1 MKLIH
6 FQGLNCYHDSLITLA
21 NAYGLDYTAA
31 FSGLWSEGHLRYDPI
46 CGVFLSQRIEE
57 TLETMGMRF
66 NAPRTGEKDREIAWA
81 DTPAG
86 NCIIIGMDACLIPWC
101 PFYQLLHGPHYFIVQ
116 KGTSAQQDCFDPT
129 YGISGQKLTAKE
141 LVSKAYAL
149 IPVKLD
155 RTALSIAASHIGP
168 SSPPLLA
175 QSQEV
180 LKTHPETLRHFL
192 ECAHI
197 WIKGPEKTA
206 LSAAK
211 YIDGLLTGRYLYR
224 HFLEEQE
231 NAKENAPMFFSR
243 HYYDQWL
250 TVKNGFY
257 KAALIRKNSAAFEE
271 SCHLLTCLF
280 EQEIELARQI
290 CSGEPPLSDKPVS

>member
-21 NAYGLDYTAA
+21 NAFGLDYTAA
-31 FSGLWSEGHLRYDPI
+31 FSGLWSESHLRYDPI
-46 CGVFLSQRIEE
+46 CGVFLSQRLEE

-66 NAPRTGEKDREIAWA
+66 DAPRTEVKDREMVWA
-81 DTPAG
+81 DIPAG
-86 NCIIIGMDACLIPWC
+86 DYVVIGMDGCLIPWC
-101 PFYQLLHGPHYFIVQ
+101 PLYQLLHGPHYFIVQ

-129 YGISGQKLTAKE
+129 YGISGQKLAAQE
-141 LVSKAYAL
+141 LVSNAYAV
-149 IPVKLD
+149 ITVQMDQAARPI
-155 RTALSIAASHIGP
+155 TAPHTVSAHN
-168 SSPPLLA
+168 PLLV

-180 LKTHPETLRHFL
+180 LKTHPETLLHFF
-192 ECAHI
+192 ERARI
-197 WIKGPEKTA
+197 WMKGSEKTA
-206 LSAAK
+206 LLAAQ

-224 HFLEEQE
+224 HFLEKQDHAE
-231 NAKENAPMFFSR
+231 ENAPLFFSR

-280 EQEIELARQI
+280 EQETELARQV
-290 CSGEPPLSDKPVS
+290 CSGEPILADESVS